1 MFLSDFNYNYYT
13 IMKRLLLSIA
23 AILLSA
29 GLISAQEASLQ
40 QATELF
46 NNGATAFGSND
57 KAAALDFFQ
66 KAYDMA
72 TALGDEGAEIVKN
85 CTENIP
91 KLFNSMATDLIKES
105 KYDEAL
111 EKLEQTVEAAKKFGA
126 DDVLASAQKLI
137 PQIQLQRGNALLTA
151 KDYEGAAEIYKSIF
165 DADPAN
171 GMAALRLGMALN
183 QLGKS
188 EDAIAALKAAA
199 ENGQAENANKQ
210 LATVLLKDASNFLRE
225 KDYQKAFDA
234 AVESAGYS
242 ESANAFKIAGTAAN
256 SLSKK
261 AEAIEYLGKYLEL
274 SPNASDAAQIKAVI
288 DALKK

>member
-1 MFLSDFNYNYYT
+1 
-13 IMKRLLLSIA
+13 MKRFLLSIA

-46 NNGATAFGSND
+46 NNGATAFSSND
-57 KAAALDFFQ
+57 KAAALDYFQ

-72 TALGDEGAEIVKN
+72 KAIGDEGAEIVKN
-85 CTENIP
+85 CSENIP
-91 KLFNSMATDLIKES
+91 KLYNSLATDLIKDT
-105 KYDEAL
+105 KYDEAIAQL
-111 EKLEQTVEAAKKFGA
+111 EKAVAAAKEFGA
-126 DDVLASAQKLI
+126 DDALANAQKLL
-137 PQIQLQRGNALLTA
+137 PQAQLLKGNALLTA
-151 KDYEGAAEIYKSIF
+151 KDYEGAAEVYKAIT

-183 QLGKS
+183 QLGKAD
-188 EDAIAALKAAA
+188 EAIAALKAAA
-199 ENGQAENANKQ
+199 ENGQADNANKQ
-210 LATVLLKDASNFLRE
+210 LGSVLLKEASNFLRD

-234 AVESAGYS
+234 AVESAGYA

-274 SPNASDAAQIKAVI
+274 SPNAADAAQIKAVI

>member
-1 MFLSDFNYNYYT
+1 
-13 IMKRLLLSIA
+13 MKKLLLSIA

-46 NNGATAFGSND
+46 NNGAKAFSSND
-57 KAAALDFFQ
+57 KTSALDYFQ

-72 TALGDEGAEIVKN
+72 KALGDEGAEILKN
-85 CTENIP
+85 CSDNIP
-91 KLFNSMATDLIKES
+91 KLYNSLATDLIKET
-105 KYDEAL
+105 KYDEAIAQL
-111 EKLEQTVEAAKKFGA
+111 EKAVAAAKEFGV
-126 DDVLASAQKLI
+126 DDALANAQKLI
-137 PQIQLQRGNALLTA
+137 PQAQLLKGNALLTA
-151 KDYEGAAEIYKSIF
+151 KDYEGAAEVYKAIT

-183 QLGKS
+183 QLGKAD
-188 EDAIAALKAAA
+188 EAIAALKSAA

-210 LATVLLKDASNFLRE
+210 LGSVLLKEASNFLRD

-234 AVESAGYS
+234 AVESAGYA

>member
-1 MFLSDFNYNYYT
+1 MLVSDLNYNYYT
-13 IMKRLLLSIA
+13 IMKRILLSIA

-46 NNGATAFGSND
+46 NNGATAFSSND

-85 CTENIP
+85 CKDNIP
-91 KLFNSMATDLIKES
+91 KLFNSLATDLIKES

-111 EKLEQTVEAAKKFGA
+111 EKLDEAIAAAKEFGVEDA
-126 DDVLASAQKLI
+126 LANAQKLI
-137 PQIQLQRGNALLTA
+137 PQAQLLKGNALLTA
-151 KDYEGAAEIYKSIF
+151 KDYDAAAAVYKAIT
-165 DADPAN
+165 DADPTN
-171 GMAALRLGMALN
+171 GMAALRLGMAYSQTGN
-183 QLGKS
+183 TEG
-188 EDAIAALKAAA
+188 AIAALKAAA
-199 ENGQAENANKQ
+199 ANGQEANAKKQ
-210 LATVLLKDASNFLRE
+210 LGSVLLKEASNFLRE

-234 AVESAGYS
+234 AVESAGYA

-274 SPNASDAAQIKAVI
+274 SPDASDAAQIKAVI

>member
-1 MFLSDFNYNYYT
+1 
-13 IMKRLLLSIA
+13 MKKLLLSIA

-46 NNGATAFGSND
+46 NNGATAFSSND
-57 KAAALDFFQ
+57 KAAALDYFQ

-72 TALGDEGAEIVKN
+72 KAIGDEGAEIVKN
-85 CTENIP
+85 CSENIP
-91 KLFNSMATDLIKES
+91 KLYNSLATDLIKDT
-105 KYDEAL
+105 KYDEAIAQL
-111 EKLEQTVEAAKKFGA
+111 EKAVAAAKEFGA
-126 DDVLASAQKLI
+126 DDALANAQKLL
-137 PQIQLQRGNALLTA
+137 PQAQLLKGNALLTA
-151 KDYEGAAEIYKSIF
+151 KDYEGAAEVYKAIT

-183 QLGKS
+183 QLGKAD
-188 EDAIAALKAAA
+188 EAIAALKAAA
-199 ENGQAENANKQ
+199 ENGQADNANKQ
-210 LATVLLKDASNFLRE
+210 LGSVLLKEASNFLRD

-234 AVESAGYS
+234 AVESAGYA

-274 SPNASDAAQIKAVI
+274 SPNAADAAQIKAVI

>member
-1 MFLSDFNYNYYT
+1 
-13 IMKRLLLSIA
+13 MKRFLLSIA

-46 NNGATAFGSND
+46 NNGATAFSSND
-57 KAAALDFFQ
+57 KAAALDYFQ

-72 TALGDEGAEIVKN
+72 KAIGDEGAEIVKN
-85 CTENIP
+85 CSENIP
-91 KLFNSMATDLIKES
+91 KLYNSLATDLIKDT
-105 KYDEAL
+105 KYDEAIAQL
-111 EKLEQTVEAAKKFGA
+111 EKAVAAAKEFGA
-126 DDVLASAQKLI
+126 DDALANAQKLL
-137 PQIQLQRGNALLTA
+137 PQAQLLKGNALLTA
-151 KDYEGAAEIYKSIF
+151 KDYEGAAEVYKAIT

-183 QLGKS
+183 QLGKAD
-188 EDAIAALKAAA
+188 EAIAALKAAA
-199 ENGQAENANKQ
+199 ENGQADNAKKQ
-210 LATVLLKDASNFLRE
+210 LGSVLLKEASNFLRD

-234 AVESAGYS
+234 AVESAGYA

-274 SPNASDAAQIKAVI
+274 SPNAADAAQIKAVI

>member
-1 MFLSDFNYNYYT
+1 M
-13 IMKRLLLSIA
+13 
-23 AILLSA
+23 
-29 GLISAQEASLQ
+29 
-40 QATELF
+40 F

-57 KAAALDFFQ
+57 KAAALDYFQ

-72 TALGDEGAEIVKN
+72 KALGDEGAEIVKN

-91 KLFNSMATDLIKES
+91 KLYNSLATDLIKES

-111 EKLEQTVEAAKKFGA
+111 EKLEQAVAVAKEFGA
-126 DDVLASAQKLI
+126 DDALASAQKLV
-137 PQIQLQRGNALLTA
+137 PQAQLLKGNALLTA
-151 KDYEGAAEIYKSIF
+151 KDYEAAADVFKAIT
-165 DADPAN
+165 DADPTN
-171 GMAALRLGMALN
+171 GAAALRLGMAYN

-188 EDAIAALKAAA
+188 AEAIEALKVAAA
-199 ENGQAENANKQ
+199 NGQEANANKQ
-210 LATVLLKDASNFLRE
+210 LATVLLKEASNYLRE

-274 SPNASDAAQIKAVI
+274 SPDASDAAQIKAVI

>member
-1 MFLSDFNYNYYT
+1 MFFSDFNYNYYT

-40 QATELF
+40 AATELF
-46 NNGATAFGSND
+46 NNGATASSTD
-57 KAAALDFFQ
+57 KEAALDFFQ

-72 TALGDEGAEIVKN
+72 GKLGDEGADIIAN
-85 CTENIP
+85 CKEVIP
-91 KLFNSMATDLIKES
+91 KLHYSMVNDFIKET

-111 EKLEQTVEAAKKFGA
+111 DKLAETVAAAKDFGA
-126 DDVLASAQKLI
+126 DEVLANAQKLI
-137 PQIQLQRGNALLTA
+137 PQVQLQKGNALLTA
-151 KDYEGAAEIYKSIF
+151 KDYQGAADVYKAIT
-165 DADPAN
+165 DADPKN
-171 GMAALRLGMALN
+171 GMAALRLGMALS
-183 QLGKS
+183 QLGNS
-188 EDAIAALKAAA
+188 EAAIAALKAAA
-199 ENGQAENANKQ
+199 ANGQEANANKQ
-210 LATVLLKDASNFLRE
+210 LGSVLLKEASNFLRD
-225 KDYQKAFDA
+225 KDYQKAFDT
-234 AVESAGYS
+234 AVESAGYA

-274 SPNASDAAQIKAVI
+274 SPDASDAAQIKAVI

>member
-1 MFLSDFNYNYYT
+1 
-13 IMKRLLLSIA
+13 MKRFLLSIA

-46 NNGATAFGSND
+46 NNGATAFSSND
-57 KAAALDFFQ
+57 KAAALDYFQ

-72 TALGDEGAEIVKN
+72 KAIGDEGAEIVKN
-85 CTENIP
+85 CSENIP
-91 KLFNSMATDLIKES
+91 KLYNSLATDLIKDT
-105 KYDEAL
+105 KYDEAIAQL
-111 EKLEQTVEAAKKFGA
+111 EKAVAAAKEFGA
-126 DDVLASAQKLI
+126 DDALANAQKLI
-137 PQIQLQRGNALLTA
+137 PQAQLLKGNALLTA
-151 KDYEGAAEIYKSIF
+151 KDYEGAAEVYKAIT

-183 QLGKS
+183 QLGKAD
-188 EDAIAALKAAA
+188 EAIAALKAAA
-199 ENGQAENANKQ
+199 ENGQADNAKKQ
-210 LATVLLKDASNFLRE
+210 LGSVLLKEASNFLRD

-234 AVESAGYS
+234 AVESAGYA

-274 SPNASDAAQIKAVI
+274 SPNAADAAQIKAVI

>member
-1 MFLSDFNYNYYT
+1 
-13 IMKRLLLSIA
+13 MKRFLLSIA

-46 NNGATAFGSND
+46 NNGATAFSSND
-57 KAAALDFFQ
+57 KAAALDYFQ

-72 TALGDEGAEIVKN
+72 KAIGDEGAEIVKN
-85 CTENIP
+85 CSENIP
-91 KLFNSMATDLIKES
+91 KLYNSLATDLIKDT
-105 KYDEAL
+105 KYDEAIAQL
-111 EKLEQTVEAAKKFGA
+111 EKAVAAAKEFGA
-126 DDVLASAQKLI
+126 DDALANAQKLI
-137 PQIQLQRGNALLTA
+137 PQAQLLKGNALLTA
-151 KDYEGAAEIYKSIF
+151 KDYEGAAEVYKAIT

-183 QLGKS
+183 QLGKAD
-188 EDAIAALKAAA
+188 EAIAALKAAA
-199 ENGQAENANKQ
+199 ENGQADNANKQ
-210 LATVLLKDASNFLRE
+210 LGSVLLKEASNFLRD

-234 AVESAGYS
+234 AVESAGYA

-274 SPNASDAAQIKAVI
+274 SPNAADAAQIKAVI

>member
-1 MFLSDFNYNYYT
+1 
-13 IMKRLLLSIA
+13 MKKLLLSIA
-23 AILLSA
+23 AILLSV

-46 NNGATAFGSND
+46 NNGAKAFSAND
-57 KAAALDFFQ
+57 KASALDFFQ

-72 TALGDEGAEIVKN
+72 KALGDEGAEILNN
-85 CTENIP
+85 CSENIP
-91 KLFNSMATDLIKES
+91 KLYNSLATDLIKET
-105 KYDEAL
+105 KYDEAIAQL
-111 EKLEQTVEAAKKFGA
+111 EKAVAAAKDFGA
-126 DDVLASAQKLI
+126 DDALANAQKLL
-137 PQIQLQRGNALLTA
+137 PQAQLLKGNALLTA
-151 KDYEGAAEIYKSIF
+151 KDYEGAAEDYKAIT

-183 QLGKS
+183 QLGKAD
-188 EDAIAALKAAA
+188 EAIAALKSAA

-210 LATVLLKDASNFLRE
+210 LGSVLLKEASNFLRD

-234 AVESAGYS
+234 AVESAGYA

>member
-1 MFLSDFNYNYYT
+1 
-13 IMKRLLLSIA
+13 MKRFLLSIA

-46 NNGATAFGSND
+46 NNGATAFSSND
-57 KAAALDFFQ
+57 KAAALDYFQ

-72 TALGDEGAEIVKN
+72 KAIGDEGAEIVKN
-85 CTENIP
+85 CSENIP
-91 KLFNSMATDLIKES
+91 KLYNSLATDLIKDT
-105 KYDEAL
+105 KYDEAIAQL
-111 EKLEQTVEAAKKFGA
+111 EKAVAAAKEFGA
-126 DDVLASAQKLI
+126 DDALANAQKLI
-137 PQIQLQRGNALLTA
+137 PQAQLLKGNALLTA
-151 KDYEGAAEIYKSIF
+151 KDYEGAAEVYKAIT

-183 QLGKS
+183 QLGKAD
-188 EDAIAALKAAA
+188 EAIAALKAAA
-199 ENGQAENANKQ
+199 ENGQADNAKKQ
-210 LATVLLKDASNFLRE
+210 LGSVLLKEASNFLRD

-234 AVESAGYS
+234 AVESAGYA

-274 SPNASDAAQIKAVI
+274 SPNAADATQIKAVI

>member
-1 MFLSDFNYNYYT
+1 
-13 IMKRLLLSIA
+13 MKKLLLSIA

-46 NNGATAFGSND
+46 NNGATAFSSND
-57 KAAALDFFQ
+57 KAAALDYFQ

-72 TALGDEGAEIVKN
+72 KAIGDEGAEIVKN
-85 CTENIP
+85 CSENIP
-91 KLFNSMATDLIKES
+91 KLYNSLATDLIKDT
-105 KYDEAL
+105 KYDEAIAQL
-111 EKLEQTVEAAKKFGA
+111 EKAVAAAKDFGA
-126 DDVLASAQKLI
+126 DDALANAQKLL
-137 PQIQLQRGNALLTA
+137 PQAQLLKGNALLTA
-151 KDYEGAAEIYKSIF
+151 KDYEGAAEVYKAIT

-183 QLGKS
+183 QLGKAD
-188 EDAIAALKAAA
+188 EAIAALKAAA
-199 ENGQAENANKQ
+199 ENGQADNANKQ
-210 LATVLLKDASNFLRE
+210 LGSVLLKEASNFLRD

-234 AVESAGYS
+234 AVESAGYA

-274 SPNASDAAQIKAVI
+274 SPNAADAAQIKAVI

>member
-1 MFLSDFNYNYYT
+1 
-13 IMKRLLLSIA
+13 MKKLLLSIA

-46 NNGATAFGSND
+46 NNGAKAFSSND
-57 KAAALDFFQ
+57 KTSALDYFQ

-72 TALGDEGAEIVKN
+72 KALGDEGAEILKN
-85 CTENIP
+85 CSDNIP
-91 KLFNSMATDLIKES
+91 KLYNSLATDLIKET
-105 KYDEAL
+105 KYDEAIAQL
-111 EKLEQTVEAAKKFGA
+111 EKAVAAAKEFGV
-126 DDVLASAQKLI
+126 DDALANAQKLI
-137 PQIQLQRGNALLTA
+137 PQAQLLKGNALLTA
-151 KDYEGAAEIYKSIF
+151 KDYEGAAEVYKAIT

-183 QLGKS
+183 QLGKTD
-188 EDAIAALKAAA
+188 EAIAALKSAA

-210 LATVLLKDASNFLRE
+210 LGSVLLKEASNFLRD

-234 AVESAGYS
+234 AVESAGYA

>member
-1 MFLSDFNYNYYT
+1 
-13 IMKRLLLSIA
+13 MKRFLLSIA

-46 NNGATAFGSND
+46 NNGATAFSSND
-57 KAAALDFFQ
+57 KAAALDYFQ

-72 TALGDEGAEIVKN
+72 KAIGDEGAEIVKN
-85 CTENIP
+85 CSENIP
-91 KLFNSMATDLIKES
+91 KLYNSLATDLIKDT
-105 KYDEAL
+105 KYDEAIAQL
-111 EKLEQTVEAAKKFGA
+111 EKAVAAAKEFGA
-126 DDVLASAQKLI
+126 DDALANAQKLL
-137 PQIQLQRGNALLTA
+137 PQAQLLKGNALLTA
-151 KDYEGAAEIYKSIF
+151 KDYEGAAEVYKAIT

-183 QLGKS
+183 QLGKAD
-188 EDAIAALKAAA
+188 DAIAALKAAA
-199 ENGQAENANKQ
+199 ENGQADNANKQ
-210 LATVLLKDASNFLRE
+210 LGSVLLKEASNFLRD

-234 AVESAGYS
+234 AVESAGYA

-274 SPNASDAAQIKAVI
+274 SPNAADAAQIKAVI

>member
-1 MFLSDFNYNYYT
+1 
-13 IMKRLLLSIA
+13 MKKLLLSIA

-46 NNGATAFGSND
+46 NNGATAFSSND
-57 KAAALDFFQ
+57 KAAALDYFQ

-72 TALGDEGAEIVKN
+72 KAIGDEGAEIVKN
-85 CTENIP
+85 CSENIP
-91 KLFNSMATDLIKES
+91 KLYNSLATDLIKDT
-105 KYDEAL
+105 KYDEAIAQL
-111 EKLEQTVEAAKKFGA
+111 EKAVAAAKEFGA
-126 DDVLASAQKLI
+126 DDALANAQKLL
-137 PQIQLQRGNALLTA
+137 PQAQLLKGNALLTA
-151 KDYEGAAEIYKSIF
+151 KDYEGAAEVYKAIT

-183 QLGKS
+183 QLGKAD
-188 EDAIAALKAAA
+188 EAIAALKAAA
-199 ENGQAENANKQ
+199 ENGQADNANKQ
-210 LATVLLKDASNFLRE
+210 LGSVLLKEASNFLRD

-234 AVESAGYS
+234 AVESAGYA

-274 SPNASDAAQIKAVI
+274 SPNAADAAQIKAVI
-288 DALKK
+288 DALNK